1 MKRFYRQAA
10 ALPADGGGWN
20 VALDGK
26 PIRTQGGQAQLIP
39 QERLAHLMAQEWQGQ
54 GDTIDVST
62 FPLRDMAD
70 YAIDSVATDRQAV
83 IDKLLRYAETDTLC
97 YRADPDEPLYRRQQ
111 EVWEPLLS
119 DFETREGVTMQRV
132 SGVMH
137 RPQSAKTLA
146 KLRTRLEGL
155 DDFTLAALE
164 QLASLSSS
172 LSIGL
177 SALAVDADLEA
188 LWRAANLEEDWQIEQ
203 WGEDSE
209 SADRRARRWADFQ
222 KAKSFADAARAA

>member
-209 SADRRARRWADFQ
+209 SADRRARCSADFQ
-222 KAKSFADAARAA
+222 KAKSFADAVRAA

>member
-1 MKRFYRQAA
+1 MKRFYREATAQ
-10 ALPADGGGWN
+10 PADGGWN

-39 QERLAHLMAQEWQGQ
+39 QEGLARLMAAEWQDQ
-54 GDTIDVST
+54 GELIDVAA

-70 YAIDSVATDRQAV
+70 YAIDSVAADRQAV

-111 EVWEPLLS
+111 EVWEPLLT
-119 DFETREGVTMQRV
+119 DFEGREGVTMQRV
-132 SGVMH
+132 SGVIH
-137 RPQSAKTLA
+137 RPQNAETLA
-146 KLRTRLEGL
+146 KLSTRLEGL
-155 DDFTLAALE
+155 DNFTLAALE

-177 SALAVDADLEA
+177 SALAADADLEA

-203 WGEDSE
+203 WGEDNE

-222 KAKSFADAARAA
+222 KAKSFADAVRAA